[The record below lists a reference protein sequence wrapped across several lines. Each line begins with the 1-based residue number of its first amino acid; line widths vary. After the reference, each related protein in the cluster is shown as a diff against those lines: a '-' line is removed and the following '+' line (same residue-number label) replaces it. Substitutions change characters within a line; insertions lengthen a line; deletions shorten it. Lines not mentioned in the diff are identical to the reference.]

1 MWFYVVFGA
10 TAEER
15 LKHLSKLITSQIL
28 LNILTFKKS
37 IPSLLASLS
46 LCLQCTCSWVWW
58 WCTSCYAPSTRCLI
72 CMAWLPFYSCHA
84 VKILTRMRTESPSW
98 ITARVPR
105 GRQKRVPAI
114 TLSRDHRCPTTPS
127 TGAELWGRREKG
139 KKLHLSQIPTS
150 WTTDGTWGLGGLILN
165 SCLSFLFFFSFFLFI
180 FFLFNSF
187 KKSIGGNIKEDWD
200 EFQDWVFEK

>member
-10 TAEER
+10 TAER

-28 LNILTFKKS
+28 LNILAFKKN
-37 IPSLLASLS
+37 PSLPSWLLS

-58 WCTSCYAPSTRCLI
+58 WCTSCYAPSTRCLM
-72 CMAWLPFYSCHA
+72 CMAWLPCYSCLA

-139 KKLHLSQIPTS
+139 KKLHLSQILTS

-165 SCLSFLFFFSFFLFI
+165 SFLFFPSSCLFS
-180 FFLFNSF
+180 SF
-187 KKSIGGNIKEDWD
+187 STHLKKSIGGNIKEDWD